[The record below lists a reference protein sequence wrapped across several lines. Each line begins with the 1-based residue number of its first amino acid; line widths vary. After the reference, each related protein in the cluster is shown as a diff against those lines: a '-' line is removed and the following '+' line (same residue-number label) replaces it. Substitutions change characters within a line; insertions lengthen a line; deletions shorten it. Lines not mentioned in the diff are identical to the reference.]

1 MRYIKK
7 IKILFINASCLL
19 SYNTAFAVALGD
31 AANNIFDGANLFT
44 KFFWAGSV
52 LIGIFLLI
60 GGLVNYREHRN
71 NPKLIP
77 MATVITYIVLGLF
90 AIGIPF
96 LNRLFG
102 YDSYDVAVQAYVP
115 RSN

>member
-1 MRYIKK
+1 MKHIKK
-7 IKILFINASCLL
+7 IKTLCITLNYLFSL
-19 SYNTAFAVALGD
+19 NTAFAATLGS

-44 KFFWAGSV
+44 KFFWAGSI

-60 GGLVNYREHRN
+60 GGFVNYREHRN

-96 LNRLFG
+96 LNKLFG
-102 YDSYDVAVQAYVP
+102 NDSYDVAVQAYVP
-115 RSN
+115 RN